1 MLAALCR
8 SLWSGR
14 TALQYRTR
22 QHVRP
27 ARLKNQSSKRHKPD
41 PPLLTA
47 DKPADD
53 EILSQSPALLLLYVS
68 AQLCVRGVVA
78 SRSRGGRGN

>member
-27 ARLKNQSSKRHKPD
+27 ARLKNQSNRHKPRQRL
-41 PPLLTA
+41 PTA
-47 DKPADD
+47 DNLRRQL
-53 EILSQSPALLLLYVS
+53 ILSQSPALLLLYVS
-68 AQLCVRGVVA
+68 AQLCVRGVVT
-78 SRSRGGRGN
+78 SRSRSGRGN